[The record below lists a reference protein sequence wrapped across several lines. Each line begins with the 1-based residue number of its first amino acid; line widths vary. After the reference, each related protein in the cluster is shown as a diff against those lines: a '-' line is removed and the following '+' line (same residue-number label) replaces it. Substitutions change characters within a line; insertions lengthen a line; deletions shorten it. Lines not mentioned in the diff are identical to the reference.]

1 MLAPGREEATVELR
15 VLGALEIRDGGQVS
29 APRRRLTRV
38 LLGMLALRANLPLS
52 TDAIVEALWGAAPP
66 RSARANL
73 RSYVAELRRLLP
85 GALPADPRVE
95 AVRGGY
101 LLRVGTAGL
110 DVLRFEALAAEGRQH
125 LAEGGY
131 GLAADRLGHAAG
143 LWRGPVLAGLTVPE
157 AVAAEARLLDDR
169 RLDVTEHAIDA
180 RLALGQHA
188 DLACQLPG
196 LIAEHELR
204 ERRWGQLMLALY
216 RCGRQAEA
224 LETYQ
229 RLYRLLADELGVE
242 PGPASQELHGR
253 ILRSDPGLAVVAP
266 GPAPARPWQLPPAPA
281 GFVGRSAELAGI
293 GAAMAARTGSI
304 ALAVI
309 SGTAGVGKTAL
320 ALHWAHR
327 AREAYPDGC
336 LYVDLRGYGPDQPR
350 LPEDVLVEFLAAL
363 GAPAPRTPGDLTG
376 SYRTVL
382 AGRRMLVVLDNAW
395 SADQVRPLLPGDSC
409 GVLVTSRDALAG
421 LVARDGATRV
431 DVDLLPVADAVD
443 LLRRLIGGRAEAEPG
458 PARTLAD
465 RCARL
470 PLALRI
476 AAELVVDSPATTLT
490 ELAGELADEQHRL
503 DVLDAGGDAQT
514 AVRSVL
520 SWSDRHLS
528 PESARAFRLLGLH
541 PGRHFD
547 RYALAALADA
557 PPRALLGSLL
567 RAHLVHEV
575 SPGRYA
581 SHDLLRSYA
590 HELAAGLDERGAAL
604 TRLCDQQVY
613 TASVAMDL
621 VYPYEAHRRPK
632 AVEPT
637 VPTEAFDDSD
647 AARAWL
653 DGELDNL
660 LAIARL
666 AADNGWGGPVAT
678 LSGTLHRHLAT
689 RGRYADML
697 ALHDL
702 ALDAAREA
710 ADVRAESAALH
721 DRGAALFRLGRFD
734 DALDQLGRALA
745 IRAGNGDRIGE
756 SATLHRLGTVHS
768 EAGRPP
774 EALDHFRRAL
784 VVARELGDV
793 AAEGAVLGNIGL
805 VHEWLGEWPEALDC
819 YQRALAIHRSTG
831 FRTAEGDA
839 LNNIAIVYRHS
850 GRIPESVDHLE
861 QALAVYRAA
870 GDRGG
875 VGVALNNLG
884 LAAANRDDWPAGR
897 AHLSEA
903 LAVHRELGSRVA
915 ELETL
920 NILGLLEHRE
930 GRHADAVARF
940 RGTVALAVDLG
951 VPGSL
956 MNAHQGLGSALEAT
970 GERAAALV
978 HLEAALELARSTGA
992 RKAEATAL
1000 LSLARCVP
1008 EPDAA
1013 RLRALAAAVHE
1024 SLGLPPEA

>member
-1 MLAPGREEATVELR
+1 MELR
-15 VLGALEIRDGGQVS
+15 VLGVLEIREGRS
-29 APRRRLTRV
+29 TTAPRRRLTRV

-52 TDAIVEALWGAAPP
+52 TDTIVEALWDGAPP

-85 GALPADPRVE
+85 GAEPADPRVE

-101 LLRVGTAGL
+101 LLRVGTLGL

-125 LAEGGY
+125 LADGGY
-131 GLAADRLGHAAG
+131 GSAADRLGRASA
-143 LWRGPVLAGLTVPE
+143 LWRGPVLAGLEVPG
-157 AVAAEARLLDDR
+157 AVAAEARLLEDR
-169 RLDVTEHAIDA
+169 RLDVTEDAIDA
-180 RLALGQHA
+180 RLALAQHA
-188 DLACQLPG
+188 DLACQLPT
-196 LIAEHELR
+196 LIAGHELR

-242 PGPASQELHGR
+242 PGPASRELHCR
-253 ILRSDPGLAVVAP
+253 ILRSDPGLSM
-266 GPAPARPWQLPPAPA
+266 APARPGTGRPWQLPPAPA
-281 GFVGRSAELAGI
+281 VFTGRTPELTQLDT
-293 GAAMAARTGSI
+293 AMRPSPTPRAPIT
-304 ALAVI
+304 LTVL

-327 AREAYPDGC
+327 AREQFPDGC

-350 LPEDVLVEFLAAL
+350 QPEDVLVEFLQAL
-363 GAPAPRTPGDLTG
+363 GAEAPRDLTG
-376 SYRTVL
+376 AYRTVL
-382 AGRRMLVVLDNAW
+382 AGRRLLVVLDNAY

-443 LLRRLIGGRAEAEPG
+443 LLRALIGSRAEAEPG
-458 PARTLAD
+458 TAETLAH

-476 AAELVVDSPATTLT
+476 AAELVADAPATTLA
-490 ELAGELADEQHRL
+490 ELAGELADVQHRL
-503 DVLDAGGDAQT
+503 DVLDAGGDART
-514 AVRSVL
+514 AVRAVL

-528 PESARAFRLLGLH
+528 AGAARAFRLLGLH

-547 RYALAALADA
+547 GYALGALADA
-557 PPRALLGSLL
+557 PPRALLGALL
-567 RAHLVHEV
+567 RAHLIHEV

-581 SHDLLRSYA
+581 SHDLLRGYA
-590 HELAAGLDERGAAL
+590 HELAAGLDERPAAVA
-604 TRLCDQQVY
+604 RLLDQQAY

-637 VPTEAFDDSD
+637 VPTEAFAGPD

-653 DGELDNL
+653 DAELGNL
-660 LAIARL
+660 LAAVRL
-666 AADNGWGGPVAT
+666 AARGPWSGHLAT
-678 LSGTLHRHLAT
+678 LSGTLHRHLYT

-697 ALHDL
+697 DVHGL
-702 ALDAAREA
+702 ALDAARAA
-710 ADVRAESAALH
+710 ADPRAEAAALH
-721 DRGAALFRLGRFD
+721 DRGIALVRLGRHD
-734 DALDQLGRALA
+734 EAGADLTRALAVRVETGDRAGEGATRHGLGMLANQLSRPEEALDQ
-745 IRAGNGDRIGE
+745 
-756 SATLHRLGTVHS
+756 
-768 EAGRPP
+768 
-774 EALDHFRRAL
+774 FRRAL
-784 VVARELGDV
+784 ALGREVGDL

-805 VHEWLGEWPEALDC
+805 VHEWLGEWPAALDC
-819 YQRALAIHRSTG
+819 YDRALAIHRASG
-831 FRTAEGDA
+831 FRTGEGDT
-839 LNNIAIVYRHS
+839 LNNLAIVHRQA
-850 GRIPESVDHLE
+850 GRIPEAVEHLE
-861 QALAVYRAA
+861 RALEVYRET

-884 LAAANRDDWPAGR
+884 LAATNRGDGATAR
-897 AHLSEA
+897 RHLDEA

-920 NILGLLEHRE
+920 NILGLLDHRE
-930 GRHADAVARF
+930 GRRDDAVARF

-951 VPGSL
+951 SPGGL
-956 MNAHQGLGSALEAT
+956 MNAHHGLGLALEAV
-970 GERAAALV
+970 GRHPAALV
-978 HLEAALELARSTGA
+978 HHEAAVGLARGCGA
-992 RKAEATAL
+992 RSSEADALAGAARCAPDPAEA
-1000 LSLARCVP
+1000 ARF
-1008 EPDAA
+1008 
-1013 RLRALAAAVHE
+1013 RAAADALYAA
-1024 SLGLPPEA
+1024 LGVPAGSVVTA

>member
-1 MLAPGREEATVELR
+1 MELR
-15 VLGALEIRDGGQVS
+15 VLGALEVRDGGLVS

-52 TDAIVEALWGAAPP
+52 TDAIMDALWGSAPP

-95 AVRGGY
+95 AVRRGY
-101 LLRVGTAGL
+101 LLRVGTTGL

-125 LAEGGY
+125 LADGGY

-143 LWRGPVLAGLTVPE
+143 LWRGPVLAGLDIPD
-157 AVAAEARLLDDR
+157 AVAADARLLDDR

-188 DLACQLPG
+188 DLAAQLPT
-196 LIAEHELR
+196 LIAGHELR

-242 PGPASQELHGR
+242 PGPESQELHGR
-253 ILRSDPGLAVVAP
+253 ILRSDPGLGADP
-266 GPAPARPWQLPPAPA
+266 LSPPAPAPWQLPPVPA
-281 GFVGRSAELAGI
+281 GFVGRTAELALVD
-293 GAAMAARTGSI
+293 GAMRAAAGPRGPI
-304 ALAVI
+304 AVTVL

-327 AREAYPDGC
+327 ARERFPDGC

-350 LPEDVLVEFLAAL
+350 LPEDVLVEFLSAL
-363 GAPAPRTPGDLTG
+363 GVESRRDLTG
-376 SYRTVL
+376 TYRTVL

-395 SADQVRPLLPGDSC
+395 SADQIRPLLPGDSC

-431 DVDLLPVADAVD
+431 DVELLPAGDAVD
-443 LLRRLIGGRAEAEPG
+443 LLRGLIGGRADAEPG
-458 PARTLAD
+458 TAETLAH

-476 AAELVVDSPATTLT
+476 AAELVVDSPATTLS

-528 PESARAFRLLGLH
+528 PGAARAFRLLGLH

-557 PPRALLGSLL
+557 PPRPLLGSLL

-590 HELAAGLDERGAAL
+590 HELAAGLDERHAAL
-604 TRLCDQQVY
+604 ARLFDQQVY

-621 VYPYEAHRRPK
+621 VYPHEAHRRPK

-637 VPTEAFDDSD
+637 VPTEAFADPD

-653 DGELDNL
+653 DAELDNL
-660 LAIARL
+660 LAVARL
-666 AADNGWGGPVAT
+666 AADTGWGGPVAT
-678 LSGTLHRHLAT
+678 LSGTLHRHLST
-689 RGRYADML
+689 RGRYVDML

-702 ALDAAREA
+702 ALDVAREA
-710 ADVRAESAALH
+710 ADSRAESAALH
-721 DRGAALFRLGRFD
+721 DRGVALFRMGRFS

-745 IRAGNGDRIGE
+745 IRAENGDRIGE

-768 EAGRPP
+768 EAGRPH
-774 EALDHFRRAL
+774 EALDHFHRAL
-784 VVARELGDV
+784 AVAGELGDV

-805 VHEWLGEWPEALDC
+805 VHEWLGEWPDALDC
-819 YQRALAIHRSTG
+819 YQRALAIHRATG
-831 FRTAEGDA
+831 FRTGEGDT

-850 GRIPESVDHLE
+850 GRVPESVDHLE

-884 LAAANRDDWPAGR
+884 LAAANRDDWAAGR
-897 AHLSEA
+897 IHLSEA

-940 RGTVALAVDLG
+940 RGTVALAMDLG

-956 MNAHQGLGSALEAT
+956 MNAHQGLGLALEAV
-970 GERAAALV
+970 GQRGAALV
-978 HLEAALELARSTGA
+978 HLEAALELARGTGA

-1000 LSLARCVP
+1000 LSVARCAP
-1008 EPDAA
+1008 EPEAT
-1013 RLRALAAAVHE
+1013 RLRALAAALHE
-1024 SLGLPPEA
+1024 ALGLPPDP